1 YFLDSRDNKHR
12 KVLNQIGNFI
22 YTIRMPEETF
32 KNSNTSVIS
41 DVVYFQKLE
50 NKEKENLYNEFSNLF
65 LNTYGYLQDN
75 NNERKININAC
86 YLKYSEF
93 IIGDSSIKTNQFGD
107 LVLSL
112 KAKNLELDK
121 ELKNKIDL
129 ISKPVFKNNPPFEK
143 SLNQIR
149 YEILSEKE
157 EKIINKLNAGSIFY
171 MDNKIYIKENEIEC
185 YEAFFEDILPLE
197 KKYLINSERII
208 KENKNNF
215 TYKSYLNE
223 KEIKIAQMIIN
234 FRDLL
239 EENFIHEKRA
249 SNTQE
254 ANDLILKEKKELID
268 LRNEILDFTNANSFN
283 ANTKNIKNQNGIIKI
298 HRLKDIIRLDKI
310 NSFAIFATEMQ
321 KNKKWVISDF
331 FKNRS
336 FIPLEKINAN
346 SSYEALQKTI
356 NEVGY
361 IDLVILQNF
370 LPSKNINDIL
380 DELLRDKIIFH
391 SLDRNSKTPY
401 ILADEFLSGNVKAKY
416 KEIIRMIE
424 NNLNFENRSLPLE
437 EV

>member
-1 YFLDSRDNKHR
+1 
-12 KVLNQIGNFI
+12 
-22 YTIRMPEETF
+22 
-32 KNSNTSVIS
+32 
-41 DVVYFQKLE
+41 
-50 NKEKENLYNEFSNLF
+50 
-65 LNTYGYLQDN
+65 
-75 NNERKININAC
+75 
-86 YLKYSEF
+86 
-93 IIGDSSIKTNQFGD
+93 
-107 LVLSL
+107 
-112 KAKNLELDK
+112 
-121 ELKNKIDL
+121 
-129 ISKPVFKNNPPFEK
+129 
-143 SLNQIR
+143 
-149 YEILSEKE
+149 
-157 EKIINKLNAGSIFY
+157 
-171 MDNKIYIKENEIEC
+171 
-185 YEAFFEDILPLE
+185 
-197 KKYLINSERII
+197 
-208 KENKNNF
+208 
-215 TYKSYLNE
+215 
-223 KEIKIAQMIIN
+223 
-234 FRDLL
+234 RDLL

-424 NNLNFENRSLPLE
+424 NNLNFEN
-437 EV
+437 

>member
-1 YFLDSRDNKHR
+1 
-12 KVLNQIGNFI
+12 
-22 YTIRMPEETF
+22 
-32 KNSNTSVIS
+32 
-41 DVVYFQKLE
+41 
-50 NKEKENLYNEFSNLF
+50 
-65 LNTYGYLQDN
+65 
-75 NNERKININAC
+75 
-86 YLKYSEF
+86 
-93 IIGDSSIKTNQFGD
+93 
-107 LVLSL
+107 
-112 KAKNLELDK
+112 
-121 ELKNKIDL
+121 
-129 ISKPVFKNNPPFEK
+129 
-143 SLNQIR
+143 
-149 YEILSEKE
+149 
-157 EKIINKLNAGSIFY
+157 
-171 MDNKIYIKENEIEC
+171 EIEC

-437 EV
+437 EVAKSLKEVFPKHINYEDLEN

>member
-1 YFLDSRDNKHR
+1 
-12 KVLNQIGNFI
+12 
-22 YTIRMPEETF
+22 
-32 KNSNTSVIS
+32 
-41 DVVYFQKLE
+41 
-50 NKEKENLYNEFSNLF
+50 
-65 LNTYGYLQDN
+65 
-75 NNERKININAC
+75 
-86 YLKYSEF
+86 
-93 IIGDSSIKTNQFGD
+93 
-107 LVLSL
+107 
-112 KAKNLELDK
+112 
-121 ELKNKIDL
+121 
-129 ISKPVFKNNPPFEK
+129 
-143 SLNQIR
+143 
-149 YEILSEKE
+149 
-157 EKIINKLNAGSIFY
+157 
-171 MDNKIYIKENEIEC
+171 
-185 YEAFFEDILPLE
+185 FEDILPLE

-370 LPSKNINDIL
+370 LPSKNIN
-380 DELLRDKIIFH
+380 
-391 SLDRNSKTPY
+391 
-401 ILADEFLSGNVKAKY
+401 
-416 KEIIRMIE
+416 
-424 NNLNFENRSLPLE
+424 
-437 EV
+437 